1 MKTSIVILALV
12 ALASATTFNSKVE
25 SMMEA
30 NAMASDAVDTVEA
43 LLLELK

>member
-1 MKTSIVILALV
+1 MKTSIIFIALI
-12 ALASATTFNSKVE
+12 ALTCATKLNSKVE